1 LHRLHATLRIIP
13 LAPQAGDH
21 TMPITL
27 PATRRL
33 AAAAALVATALLAT
47 GCASGPDI
55 RADYDREADFGKYR
69 TFGFVAAAG
78 TDTGEFRTLA
88 TQMLQSAAARQME
101 ARGYTRAENPD
112 LLINFKGKLEEK
124 TDIEST
130 PAPYYGPGWGYRGWY
145 GAPYGAYGFGA
156 TEVTTRRYKV
166 GTLVMDVI
174 DSEKRQAVFQ
184 GGVEGIVTKEMLA
197 NKQAAIDQAVA
208 HIFSKYPFV
217 AGQSAPV
224 PPAGDKKK

>member
-1 LHRLHATLRIIP
+1 MMLTTLLR
-13 LAPQAGDH
+13 
-21 TMPITL
+21 
-27 PATRRL
+27 TRRL
-33 AAAAALVATALLAT
+33 AAAAALVATALLAS

-55 RADYDREADFGKYR
+55 RADYDRQADFGKYR
-69 TFGFVAAAG
+69 TFGFVAATG
-78 TDTGEFRTLA
+78 TDTTEFRTLA
-88 TQMLQSAAARQME
+88 TQMMQAAAAREMQ
-101 ARGYTRAENPD
+101 ARGYTRADDPD

-145 GAPYGAYGFGA
+145 GAPYGAYGYGGS
-156 TEVTTRRYKV
+156 EVTTRRYNV

-174 DSEKRQAVFQ
+174 DREKRQAVFQ
-184 GGVEGIVTKEMLA
+184 GGIEGVVTKEMMA
-197 NKQAAIDQAVA
+197 NKQATIDQAVT

-224 PPAGDKKK
+224 VPVDEKKK